1 MPLGPPA
8 VLSPPSRTRPGL
20 RVLAALLLSLPP
32 TLLTAPSAEAAWWD
46 PTPGTTPAPT
56 RDGVWPL
63 APRPRI
69 VEGFD
74 PPAVRWGAGHRGVDL
89 AGSPGADVRASLP
102 GRVSFAGRV
111 AGRGVVVVDH
121 GALRTTYQP
130 VQARVDVG
138 QQVGRG
144 DVVGVLRREGSH
156 CLPAACLHWGL
167 RRGETYLDPL
177 TLVGGGPVRL
187 LPMAV

>member
-1 MPLGPPA
+1 MTLGPPA
-8 VLSPPSRTRPGL
+8 VPSPTARSRTGP
-20 RVLAALLLSLPP
+20 RVLAVLLLALPP
-32 TLLTAPSAEAAWWD
+32 TLVTASSAGAAWWD
-46 PTPGTTPAPT
+46 PSPGTSQAPA

-89 AGSPGADVRASLP
+89 AGSPGAEVRAALP

-121 GALRTTYQP
+121 GGSRTTYQP